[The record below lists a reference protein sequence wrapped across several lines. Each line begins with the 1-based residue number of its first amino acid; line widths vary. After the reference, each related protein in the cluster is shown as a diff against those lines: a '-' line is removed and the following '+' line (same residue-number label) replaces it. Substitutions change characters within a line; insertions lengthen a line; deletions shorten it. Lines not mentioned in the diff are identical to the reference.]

1 MDRTRAAQ
9 RVSGGTCPLG
19 GLSVPAG
26 GSRKKEH
33 RRCDLAYNFAV
44 PQYVNRR
51 NFLRGAGATLLT
63 LSAAEAAAAV
73 PVIDTHIHFYDP
85 RRKDGIPWPPSTD
98 TVLYK
103 PVLPPLFAS
112 TATPVGVTGAV
123 VIEASPRLEDNQ
135 WVLDLVK
142 GNPMIVAYVA
152 YLEAGTPAFRTGL
165 ERFRKNPLTRG
176 IRLFDESFVAGVAK
190 PAFME
195 DLKRLADADLS
206 LDAIGEADTKWLA
219 PLLTVAEKVP
229 NLRIVINH
237 MPEAPPGWKA
247 DQIRALAKH
256 PQVCCKVS
264 GVLKTVGSTVPTDV
278 GSYRAVL
285 DQLWEMFGPDR
296 VMYGS
301 NWPKSD
307 HMAPYA
313 KVFSVVKQYVD
324 PKGAA
329 ASEKFFS
336 KNSKAFYKWLDR
348 T

>member
-1 MDRTRAAQ
+1 M
-9 RVSGGTCPLG
+9 
-19 GLSVPAG
+19 
-26 GSRKKEH
+26 
-33 RRCDLAYNFAV
+33 
-44 PQYVNRR
+44 
-51 NFLRGAGATLLT
+51 LT
-63 LSAAEAAAAV
+63 LSAAKSATAM
-73 PVIDTHIHFYDP
+73 PIIDTHIHFYDP
-85 RRKDGIPWPPSTD
+85 RRKEGIPWPPSTD

-142 GNPMIVAYVA
+142 GNPLIVAYVA
-152 YLEAGTPAFRTGL
+152 NIEAGTPEFRTSL
-165 ERFRKNPLTRG
+165 ARFGKNPLVRG
-176 IRLFDESFVAGVAK
+176 IRVFDEKFTAGVAR

-195 DLKRLADADLS
+195 DLKRLADADMS
-206 LDAIGEADTKWLA
+206 LDAIGETDTKWLA

-237 MPEAPPGWKA
+237 MPEEPPAWKA
-247 DQIRALAKH
+247 EQIRALAKH

-264 GVLKTVGSTVPTDV
+264 GVLKTVDGKVPTDV
-278 GSYRAVL
+278 GSYRATL
-285 DQLWEMFGPDR
+285 DQLWEFFGPDR

-307 HMAPYA
+307 HLAPYA
-313 KVFSVVKQYVD
+313 TVLSVVRQYVE

-336 KNSKAFYKWLDR
+336 KNAKAFFKWHD
-348 T
+348 

>member
-1 MDRTRAAQ
+1 M
-9 RVSGGTCPLG
+9 PI
-19 GLSVPAG
+19 
-26 GSRKKEH
+26 
-33 RRCDLAYNFAV
+33 
-44 PQYVNRR
+44 
-51 NFLRGAGATLLT
+51 
-63 LSAAEAAAAV
+63 
-73 PVIDTHIHFYDP
+73 IDTHIHFYDP
-85 RRKDGIPWPPSTD
+85 RRKEGIPWPPSTD

-112 TATPVGVTGAV
+112 TATHVGVTGAV

-142 GNPMIVAYVA
+142 GNPLIVAYVA
-152 YLEAGTPAFRTGL
+152 NIEAGTPEFRTSL
-165 ERFRKNPLTRG
+165 ARFGKNPLVRG
-176 IRLFDESFVAGVAK
+176 IRVFDEKFTAGVAR

-195 DLKRLADADLS
+195 DLKRLADADMS
-206 LDAIGEADTKWLA
+206 LDAIGETDTKWLA

-237 MPEAPPGWKA
+237 MPEEPPAWKA
-247 DQIRALAKH
+247 EQIRALAKH

-264 GVLKTVGSTVPTDV
+264 GVLKTVDGKVPTDV
-278 GSYRAVL
+278 GSYRATL
-285 DQLWEMFGPDR
+285 DQLWEFFGPDR

-307 HMAPYA
+307 HLAPYA
-313 KVFSVVKQYVD
+313 TVLSVVRQYVE

-336 KNSKAFYKWLDR
+336 KNAKAFFKWHD
-348 T
+348 

>member
-1 MDRTRAAQ
+1 M
-9 RVSGGTCPLG
+9 
-19 GLSVPAG
+19 
-26 GSRKKEH
+26 
-33 RRCDLAYNFAV
+33 
-44 PQYVNRR
+44 
-51 NFLRGAGATLLT
+51 LT
-63 LSAAEAAAAV
+63 LSAAGSAAAM
-73 PVIDTHIHFYDP
+73 PIIDTHIHFYDP
-85 RRKDGIPWPPSTD
+85 RRKEGIPWPPSTD

-112 TATPVGVTGAV
+112 TATPIGVTGAV

-142 GNPMIVAYVA
+142 GNPLIVAYVA
-152 YLEAGTPAFRTGL
+152 NIEAGTQEFSASL
-165 ERFRKNPLTRG
+165 ARFRKNPLVRG
-176 IRLFDESFVAGVAK
+176 IRVFDEKFVAGVSR

-206 LDAIGEADTKWLA
+206 LDAIGETDTKWLA
-219 PLLTVAEKVP
+219 PLLTVAEKIP

-237 MPEAPPGWKA
+237 MPEEPPAWKA
-247 DQIRALAKH
+247 EQIRALAKH
-256 PQVCCKVS
+256 AQVCCKVS
-264 GVLKTVGSTVPTDV
+264 GVLKTVGGKVPTDV

-285 DQLWEMFGPDR
+285 DQLWDMFGPDR

-307 HMAPYA
+307 HLAPYA
-313 KVFSVVKQYVD
+313 TVLSVVKQYVE

-336 KNSKAFYKWLDR
+336 KNAKAFYKWHD
-348 T
+348 

>member
-1 MDRTRAAQ
+1 M
-9 RVSGGTCPLG
+9 PI
-19 GLSVPAG
+19 
-26 GSRKKEH
+26 
-33 RRCDLAYNFAV
+33 
-44 PQYVNRR
+44 
-51 NFLRGAGATLLT
+51 
-63 LSAAEAAAAV
+63 
-73 PVIDTHIHFYDP
+73 IDTHIHFYDP
-85 RRKDGIPWPPSTD
+85 RRKEGIPWRPSTD

-123 VIEASPRLEDNQ
+123 VIEASPRIEDNQ

-142 GNPMIVAYVA
+142 GNPLIVAYVA
-152 YLEAGTPAFRTGL
+152 NIEAGTPEFRTSL
-165 ERFRKNPLTRG
+165 TRFRKNPLVRG
-176 IRLFDESFVAGVAK
+176 IRVFDEKFIAGVSQ

-195 DLKRLADADLS
+195 DLKRLADADMS
-206 LDAIGEADTKWLA
+206 LDAIGETDTKWLA

-237 MPEAPPGWKA
+237 MPEEPPAWKP

-264 GVLKTVGSTVPTDV
+264 GVLKTVGGKVPTDV
-278 GSYRAVL
+278 TSYRGTL
-285 DQLWEMFGPDR
+285 DQLWEFFGPDR

-307 HMAPYA
+307 HLAPYA
-313 KVFSVVKQYVD
+313 TVLSVVKQYVE
-324 PKGAA
+324 PKGAV

-336 KNSKAFYKWLDR
+336 KNAKAFYKWHD
-348 T
+348 